1 MLQLNLPPYDVKL
14 RTVGQSKQIFDSLRR
29 KYVLLTPEEW
39 VRQHFIQFMISE
51 KKYPASLMSI
61 EKGLKL
67 NTLQKR
73 TDIVVFNQF
82 GNPWMI
88 VECKSP
94 TVEITEDT
102 LFQAA
107 RYNMTM
113 NVQFI
118 SLTNGMEHFCCKVEK
133 DSIVFL
139 EDLPEYV
146 RV

>member
-1 MLQLNLPPYDVKL
+1 MNQLNLPQYDFKL
-14 RTVGQSKQIFDSLRR
+14 RTVGQSKQIFDSLRK
-29 KYVLLTPEEW
+29 KYVVLTPEEW
-39 VRQHFIQFMISE
+39 VRQHFIQFMIIE
-51 KKYPASLMSI
+51 KKYPAALMSI
-61 EKGLKL
+61 ERGLKL

-73 TDIVVFNQF
+73 TDIVVHNQF

-107 RYNMTM
+107 RYNLTM

-118 SLTNGMEHFCCKVEK
+118 SLTNGLEHFCCRVEK
-133 DSIVFL
+133 DAIVFL

-146 RV
+146 K

>member
-1 MLQLNLPPYDVKL
+1 MNQLNLPTYDFKL
-14 RTVGQSKQIFDSLRR
+14 RTVGQSKQIFDSLRK
-29 KYVLLTPEEW
+29 KYVVLTPEEW

-61 EKGLKL
+61 ERGLKL

-73 TDIVVFNQF
+73 TDIVVHNQF

-107 RYNMTM
+107 RYNLTM

-118 SLTNGMEHFCCKVEK
+118 SLTNGLEHFCCKVEK
-133 DSIVFL
+133 DAIVFL
-139 EDLPEYV
+139 DDLPEYV
-146 RV
+146 K

>member
-1 MLQLNLPPYDVKL
+1 MQPLNLPPFHYKF
-14 RTVGQSKQIFDSLRR
+14 RTAGQSKQIFDSLR
-29 KYVLLTPEEW
+29 KKFVSLTPEEW
-39 VRQHFIQFMISE
+39 VRQHFIQFLINE

-61 EKGLKL
+61 ERGLKV

-73 TDIVVFNQF
+73 TDIVVYNKF

-94 TVEITEDT
+94 EIEISEDT

-107 RYNMTM
+107 RYNMKL

-118 SLTNGMEHFCCKVEK
+118 SLTNGMEHYCCKMEESK
-133 DSIVFL
+133 IVFL
-139 EDLPEYV
+139 DDLPEWK
-146 RV
+146 